1 MQYPNK
7 KNKKLSFVFLL
18 FIITITLNFIFLQ
31 NPKAE
36 ATGGCGV
43 DCWQQDSTTCKIDHT
58 VLGNWEVCTINQ
70 PMRQSNISGGPGCD
84 EGFATTSKWCR
95 QTTCPA
101 GAKGVFTLNG
111 ARCDIMQSEVDVIWP
126 SCRVPYSIANGNWDA
141 SEGKCIFCFDK
152 MEQRIYGD
160 TSGISTVDGDDEC
173 DSACGADFD
182 CDEKANNAF
191 FDFCI
196 SCDASD
202 TGSHCMAY
210 CGKDA
215 DCDYDRVCQK
225 GIVLNCGASA
235 ACADKKVGEACTGG
249 TCDSSCECVSDAIN
263 ITANPST
270 IIVSTATDIEFTTTV
285 AAVAT
290 SGVLVTITGP
300 GINAN
305 CTTIASGKCTVN
317 VTASAVGTASVSATK
332 VPLTAGSTS
341 VTINAALACPGGF
354 EAEFSKSGSYN
365 VGEEFEVD
373 LMIGNPIGTY
383 GFHNGCAALYNPSN
397 TKVWEFTN
405 TNGLYGNTPT
415 GINATAGTWKVTIMD
430 GTTCDINST
439 CYESTTVVG
448 VGPGPGVCSSTACGA
463 ANVTPC
469 ACGGTALTGADVWCG
484 FTPLCNPGQGFTT
497 QAACQAACVGGPGPG
512 VEICTGGADEDGDGD
527 VDCADS
533 DCAADPACAG
543 GGGSACDNKVWFF
556 CNPLRGTIEDIFQ
569 AGETL
574 IGYILGLIGSIAL
587 LLIIIAGVMYMTSM
601 GNEEKITKSKKIITG
616 AVIGLA
622 IALLSYSLLQLVLS
636 IL

>member
-111 ARCDIMQSEVDVIWP
+111 ARCDIMQSEVDVVWP

-141 SEGKCIFCFDK
+141 SEGKCILCFDK
-152 MEQRIYGD
+152 MEQGIYGD
-160 TSGISTVDGDDEC
+160 TSGISTVAGDGEC
-173 DSACGADFD
+173 DLACGADFD
-182 CDEKANNAF
+182 CDEKAN
-191 FDFCI
+191 
-196 SCDASD
+196 
-202 TGSHCMAY
+202 
-210 CGKDA
+210 
-215 DCDYDRVCQK
+215 
-225 GIVLNCGASA
+225 
-235 ACADKKVGEACTGG
+235 GEACTGG
-249 TCDSSCECVSDAIN
+249 TCDSSCKCVTACADAD
-263 ITANPST
+263 ADGF
-270 IIVSTATDIEFTTTV
+270 TDI
-285 AAVAT
+285 
-290 SGVLVTITGP
+290 
-300 GINAN
+300 
-305 CTTIASGKCTVN
+305 
-317 VTASAVGTASVSATK
+317 
-332 VPLTAGSTS
+332 
-341 VTINAALACPGGF
+341 
-354 EAEFSKSGSYN
+354 
-365 VGEEFEVD
+365 
-373 LMIGNPIGTY
+373 
-383 GFHNGCAALYNPSN
+383 
-397 TKVWEFTN
+397 
-405 TNGLYGNTPT
+405 
-415 GINATAGTWKVTIMD
+415 
-430 GTTCDINST
+430 
-439 CYESTTVVG
+439 
-448 VGPGPGVCSSTACGA
+448 
-463 ANVTPC
+463 
-469 ACGGTALTGADVWCG
+469 ACGGTDCDDTDSNISPGDSEVCGNAVDEDCSGVADPCNVWECNGGTASDCAATDLENCAGLDGDLCGGGTWDCSGACEPSCNVG
-484 FTPLCNPGQGFTT
+484 FGNTCATIPVGTCFNEYE
-497 QAACQAACVGGPGPG
+497 ACDCDCVIAACVPATCAGCANGTPCPGGTCSGGVCVPAGPGACNQLACGGAVSNQPCMCGAQLVSANGDYCCAASNYYGDETTCKNASNCNIVGPGPG

-533 DCAADPACAG
+533 DCVADPACAG